1 VTFSSCGWES
11 GRPGGG
17 RGNLC
22 LITTRRRAEPLA
34 APLVAPLPA
43 TSTKKI
49 QNRPHHPFENWAPP
63 PPEREWHQDRFLV
76 GEGGRVGLCVFSVEN
91 RSKPSGGTPW
101 GGRGAKVWDLRI
113 SLHPPPPIKKS
124 PAEMSEFMS
133 PPPFA
138 KPTLVAGDFVTV
150 NFSRVGHHHHR
161 GG

>member
-1 VTFSSCGWES
+1 MTFSSCGWES

-34 APLVAPLPA
+34 APLVGPLPA

-49 QNRPHHPFENWAPP
+49 RNRPHHPFENWAPP

-91 RSKPSGGTPW
+91 RSKPPGGGP
-101 GGRGAKVWDLRI
+101 GGDGSKGLGLKDI
-113 SLHPPPPIKKS
+113 SSPPPPIKKS